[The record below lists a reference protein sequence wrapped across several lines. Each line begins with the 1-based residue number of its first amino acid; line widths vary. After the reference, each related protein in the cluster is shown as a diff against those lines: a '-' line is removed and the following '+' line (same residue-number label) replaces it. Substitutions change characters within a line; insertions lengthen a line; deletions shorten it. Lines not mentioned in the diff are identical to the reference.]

1 MPRDRPVEVRIGP
14 QGRLVIPAPLR
25 KRLGLQ
31 EGDRLIAHLE
41 DGRLVLE
48 TRANILD
55 RLQRRFEGIPPG
67 VSLADELI
75 LERHAAG
82 RTQSEQCELPY

>member
-1 MPRDRPVEVRIGP
+1 MSSDMPVNQSFEVRIGP
-14 QGRLVIPAPLR
+14 QGRVVIPSALR
-25 KRLGLQ
+25 KRLGIR
-31 EGDRLIAHLE
+31 EGDRLVAHLD

-48 TRANILD
+48 TSDNILD

-75 LERHAAG
+75 AERHAEG
-82 RTQSEQCELPY
+82 RRQAEQ